1 MKRIWYAVLVMVAPA
16 ALRAQVTLHGTVVD
30 HATGGPVAMATI
42 TATGTTTM
50 ATTNDSGRFVLRSA
64 SVITS
69 VTATRVGYAP
79 AVVANPGDNVRIE
92 LTVASTE
99 LPGVQTVAMNPA
111 PSTAIL
117 TQSDLQRA
125 DGLNLIDAINTVP
138 GVFMQTRTPFGGA
151 HINIRGYYPSFGG
164 NSPNSNGAG
173 YDVFLNNIPIT
184 DATGTT
190 VMDDIDYSTLGSVQ
204 IIKGPASSLYGSFI
218 GGTVNLQ
225 TARPMPDQKSFGQS
239 YLGGADGL
247 MRTNTSLQGAT
258 ENSDFVLNYGD
269 QADNSWRPHSESR
282 KTYARASGDFGVAAN
297 QTVSAFFTYDRSYEE
312 LAGEI
317 DSADYYARRPVS
329 DSFYVSNNSHIQ
341 ITSFFTGVTDNYRIN
356 DHFTDATTVFGG
368 SRFTDQPIAHGFT
381 DATQLNG
388 GGREQLGYS
397 GQAGSVSITGALGGM
412 IQRSNVTSVG
422 ASVGHASPFTESA
435 STSENLAQ
443 NSNLFTEWTF
453 AFPRELSVTVGGDEI
468 YDVWQVHNLLE
479 PSNAAATDPNGTLKG
494 EIGDTIPATQWL
506 TKHFTPTFAP
516 RAEVTQGI
524 GSAGSVYASW
534 STGFAPPLL
543 SSITASNGTVN
554 TNLKP
559 EKAVQYELGAQG
571 TLFQRLT
578 GQAAVYQTDNTNKL
592 ISESSG
598 GVTFVTNVGKQ
609 IDKGAELSLSYLAVS
624 NPNGLISVVR
634 PWLSYTYMDAR
645 YASFYSDDNNTA
657 ATENYSGNQVARI
670 PTIMD
675 SFGIDAAS
683 NTGFYLNSTYQ
694 FVGAVPVTFNDSL
707 WLRSYHLLGA
717 KVGYKTKVMNNWMLD
732 VFVGGTNLTN
742 STNYN
747 FIFVGENYAGLAQ
760 AKDGGGSPAGTA
772 SNAGDGYILP
782 GNPNARFYANINLS
796 YIFK

>member
-1 MKRIWYAVLVMVAPA
+1 
-16 ALRAQVTLHGTVVD
+16 
-30 HATGGPVAMATI
+30 MATI
-42 TATGTTTM
+42 TVTGTTTM
-50 ATTNDSGRFVLRSA
+50 TTTNDSGRFVLRSA
-64 SVITS
+64 SAIS
-69 VTATRVGYAP
+69 SITATRVGYSP
-79 AVVANPGDNVRIE
+79 KETPNPTDGVRIE
-92 LTVASTE
+92 LTVATQE
-99 LPGVQTVAMNPA
+99 LPGVQSVASNPA
-111 PSTAIL
+111 PSTSVL
-117 TQSDLQRA
+117 SQSDLQRG
-125 DGLNLIDAINTVP
+125 DGINLIDAINTIP
-138 GVFMQTRTPFGGA
+138 GVFMQTRTPFGGS

-173 YDVFLNNIPIT
+173 YDVFYNGIPIT

-190 VMDDIDYSTLGSVQ
+190 VMDDMDYSTLGGVQ
-204 IIKGPASSLYGSFI
+204 VIKGPASSLYGSFI
-218 GGTVNLQ
+218 GGTVMM
-225 TARPMPDQKSFGQS
+225 TSARPTPDQTSFDQQ
-239 YLGGADGL
+239 YLGGGDGL
-247 MRTNTSLQGAT
+247 MRSNTSFQSAT
-258 ENSDFVLNYGD
+258 ENSDFVVNYGD
-269 QADNSWRPHSESR
+269 QMDNSWRPHSNSD
-282 KTYARASGDFGVAAN
+282 KTYARATGDFSVAAN

-356 DHFTDATTVFGG
+356 DHFTDQTTVFGG
-368 SRFTDQPIAHGFT
+368 SRFTDQPIAHGYT

-388 GGREQLGYS
+388 GGREQIGYT
-397 GQAGSVSITGALGGM
+397 GQAGSVNITGSLGGM
-412 IQRSNVTSVG
+412 IQRSNVTSDG
-422 ASVGHASPFTESA
+422 ASIGHTAPYAETPSA
-435 STSENLAQ
+435 SENLAQ

-453 AFPRELSVTVGGDEI
+453 AFPSELAVTVGGDEI
-468 YDVWQVHNLLE
+468 YDIWQVHNLLV
-479 PSNAAATDPNGTLKG
+479 NKQ
-494 EIGDTIPATQWL
+494 IVDTIPASQWL
-506 TKHFTPTFAP
+506 TKHFSPTFAP
-516 RAEVTQGI
+516 RAEIVKGI
-524 GSAGSVYASW
+524 GTAGSVYASW

-559 EKAVQYELGAQG
+559 EQAVQYELGAQG

-578 GQAAVYQTDNTNKL
+578 GQVDVYDLDNTNKL

-609 IDKGAELSLSYLAVS
+609 INKGAEVSLSYLAVN
-624 NPNGLISVVR
+624 NPTGALSVLR
-634 PWLSYTYMDAR
+634 PWLSWTYTDAR
-645 YASFYSDDNNTA
+645 YNSFYSDDNNTA

-683 NTGFYLNSTYQ
+683 SCGLYFNSTYQ

-717 KVGYKTKVMNNWMLD
+717 KVGYKVNVSNKWVVDL
-732 VFVGGTNLTN
+732 FVGANNLTN

-760 AKDGGGSPAGTA
+760 AKDGGT
-772 SNAGDGYILP
+772 GDGYILP
-782 GNPNARFYANINLS
+782 GNPNAVYYANINLK